1 MESFPSTSIA
11 SLREVHAYYVLY
23 QHKNKNV
30 LIEKIYVFL
39 EVLKS
44 VEVQIYLF
52 LSLFIVMFIRL
63 NL

>member
-11 SLREVHAYYVLY
+11 SLREVRAHYILY